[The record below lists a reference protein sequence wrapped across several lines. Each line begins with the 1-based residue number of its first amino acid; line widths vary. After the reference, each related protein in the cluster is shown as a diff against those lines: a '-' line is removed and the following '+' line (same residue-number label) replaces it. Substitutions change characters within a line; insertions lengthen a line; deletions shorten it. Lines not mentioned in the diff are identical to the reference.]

1 MAITH
6 DIELKSGIYPQAY
19 HAIVEI
25 RVTDRWSN
33 LQRNQAP
40 DQRPAKYSIQIF
52 TDIWADEAAR
62 ISGVPPISRRVDRGS
77 VDAGK
82 DVWAEGYRILDDAL
96 QGKHATSER
105 TKRIKAHV
113 ETVHTFV
120 VAPEEFRFLKL
131 RGAEKKVT
139 PSDAGMLL
147 KILPQAE
154 SDGQAEGKFFFD
166 EAPMTLTLDEINDLF
181 RQLAGQPAP
190 ASPAP
195 VEEHKFPA
203 PDERLSDWDF
213 VGVSDTERGV
223 LKTAMEE
230 GESVSAA
237 KRRLYPILNE
247 ELSRLQNQEAL
258 LGAST
263 PESVSARRKEVESLL
278 GILARVGDA

>member
-1 MAITH
+1 MLTESDHPKFTARVANLAAMRTSEAKDICRRRIETVASIT
-6 DIELKSGIYPQAY
+6 
-19 HAIVEI
+19 
-25 RVTDRWSN
+25 
-33 LQRNQAP
+33 
-40 DQRPAKYSIQIF
+40 DQLNHTPE
-52 TDIWADEAAR
+52 EAAVFKPWCAAMR
-62 ISGVPPISRRVDRGS
+62 
-77 VDAGK
+77 
-82 DVWAEGYRILDDAL
+82 EHY
-96 QGKHATSER
+96 QGL
-105 TKRIKAHV
+105 KAQLAAIGDEWNTV
-113 ETVHTFV
+113 ET
-120 VAPEEFRFLKL
+120 PNQ
-131 RGAEKKVT
+131 
-139 PSDAGMLL
+139 DAYDVKDIGYN
-147 KILPQAE
+147 
-154 SDGQAEGKFFFD
+154 
-166 EAPMTLTLDEINDLF
+166 EAISAIDVLNGWPAFPGWD
-181 RQLAGQPAP
+181 AP